1 MIYKFID
8 NNGSE
13 ISVNS
18 LESLQA
24 LVDSDTINEST
35 KVKAG
40 LRGKWTTAK
49 SIDGLNFIKDEEIQN
64 TQEPEE
70 DIKSFITQS
79 ENSTPQEETKEES
92 KKKSQDDDEYEYVEE
107 IVEEEVAVDEDNND
121 ANGDNSDYYTEKF
134 KNQNENEQNE
144 NEGEIMGL
152 NLPEAV
158 KICFK
163 KYFDFKGRASRSEY
177 WYFVLFLV
185 IGYAIGI
192 GLSFVAFQ
200 FTFLLGAF
208 VIAIIIPWISVAVRR
223 LHDINKSGW
232 FVALPLPAG
241 VMETIFSVN
250 RQTTFEI
257 IFAVIGFGCSIYLI
271 VLYCTAGDSK
281 QNRFGKNPL
290 KTKK

>member
-40 LRGKWTTAK
+40 LRGKWTKALE
-49 SIDGLNFIKDEEIQN
+49 IEGLSFIKEEEIQN
-64 TQEPEE
+64 TPEPEE

-79 ENSTPQEETKEES
+79 ENSAPQEEIKKES
-92 KKKSQDDDEYEYVEE
+92 KTKAQDDDEYEYVEE
-107 IVEEEVAVDEDNND
+107 IVEEEVEVDEDNNED
-121 ANGDNSDYYTEKF
+121 TGDNSDYYTEKF
-134 KNQNENEQNE
+134 NKQNEKEE
-144 NEGEIMGL
+144 ESMGL

-177 WYFVLFLV
+177 WYFVLFIV
-185 IGYAIGI
+185 IGYAIGF
-192 GLSFVAFQ
+192 GLIFAASQLFW
-200 FTFLLGAF
+200 LLAIF
-208 VIAIIIPWISVAVRR
+208 IIAIIIPWISVAVRR

-241 VMETIFSVN
+241 VIEAIFSVN

-290 KTKK
+290 KIKR

>member
-24 LVDSDTINEST
+24 LVDSDTINENT

-40 LRGKWTTAK
+40 LRGKWTTA
-49 SIDGLNFIKDEEIQN
+49 SEIEGLNFTSDEEIQN
-64 TQEPEE
+64 TPEPEE

-79 ENSTPQEETKEES
+79 ENSTPQEEIKEES
-92 KKKSQDDDEYEYVEE
+92 KTKTQDDDKYKHVEE
-107 IVEEEVAVDEDNND
+107 IVEKKVKMGEKFKEKEDT
-121 ANGDNSDYYTEKF
+121 GDNSDYYTENFVK
-134 KNQNENEQNE
+134 QNDQEEDN
-144 NEGEIMGL
+144 MGL

-177 WYFVLFLV
+177 WYFVLFVV
-185 IGYAIGI
+185 IGYAIGF
-192 GLSFVAFQ
+192 GLIFIAEQLFW
-200 FTFLLGAF
+200 LLAIF
-208 VIAIIIPWISVAVRR
+208 IIAIIIPWISVGVRR

-232 FVALPLPAG
+232 LIALPLPAG
-241 VMETIFSVN
+241 VIEVIFSLN
-250 RQTTFEI
+250 RQTTLEI
-257 IFAVIGFGCSIYLI
+257 IFAIIGFCCSIYLLI
-271 VLYCTAGDSK
+271 LYCSAGDNK

-290 KTKK
+290 KTKR

>member
-24 LVDSDTINEST
+24 LVDSDTINENT

-40 LRGKWTTAK
+40 LRGKWTTA
-49 SIDGLNFIKDEEIQN
+49 SEIEGLNFTSDEEIQN
-64 TQEPEE
+64 TPEPEE

-79 ENSTPQEETKEES
+79 ENSTPQEEIKEES
-92 KKKSQDDDEYEYVEE
+92 KTKTQDDDKYKHVEE
-107 IVEEEVAVDEDNND
+107 IVEKKVKMGEKFKEKEDT
-121 ANGDNSDYYTEKF
+121 GDNSDYYTENFVK
-134 KNQNENEQNE
+134 QNDQEEDN
-144 NEGEIMGL
+144 MGL

-177 WYFVLFLV
+177 WYFVLFVV
-185 IGYAIGI
+185 IGYAIGF
-192 GLSFVAFQ
+192 GLIFIAEQLFW
-200 FTFLLGAF
+200 LLAIF
-208 VIAIIIPWISVAVRR
+208 IIAIIIPWISVGVRR

-232 FVALPLPAG
+232 FIALPLPAG
-241 VMETIFSVN
+241 VIEVIFSLN
-250 RQTTFEI
+250 RQTTLEI
-257 IFAVIGFGCSIYLI
+257 IFAIIGFCCSIYLLI
-271 VLYCTAGDSK
+271 LYCSAGDNK

-290 KTKK
+290 KTMR

>member
-18 LESLQA
+18 LESLQG

-40 LRGKWTTAK
+40 LRGKWTTA
-49 SIDGLNFIKDEEIQN
+49 SEIEGLSFIKEEEIQN
-64 TQEPEE
+64 TPEPEE

-79 ENSTPQEETKEES
+79 ESSVPEEETKEVS
-92 KKKSQDDDEYEYVEE
+92 KTKSQDDDEYEYVEE
-107 IVEEEVAVDEDNND
+107 IVEEEVEVDEDSNED
-121 ANGDNSDYYTEKF
+121 KGDNSDYYTEKF
-134 KNQNENEQNE
+134 NKQNEEE
-144 NEGEIMGL
+144 EESMGL

-158 KICFK
+158 KTCFK

-177 WYFVLFLV
+177 WYFTLFIL

-192 GLSFVAFQ
+192 TLGLMAPVFFIINGVF
-200 FTFLLGAF
+200 FLL
-208 VIAIIIPWISVAVRR
+208 VIIPWVAVAARR

-232 FVALPLPAG
+232 FQIMPLPAG
-241 VMETIFSVN
+241 ILEFFFAQSRQETLEMIFL
-250 RQTTFEI
+250 I
-257 IFAVIGFGCSIYLI
+257 IGLILYVYLI
-271 VLYCTAGDSK
+271 VLLCTAGDSK
-281 QNRFGKNPL
+281 QNRFRKNPL

>member
-35 KVKAG
+35 KIKAG
-40 LRGKWTTAK
+40 LRGKWTKA
-49 SIDGLNFIKDEEIQN
+49 SEIEGLNFIKEEEIEN
-64 TQEPEE
+64 ISEPEE

-79 ENSTPQEETKEES
+79 ESSTEKEE
-92 KKKSQDDDEYEYVEE
+92 VEE
-107 IVEEEVAVDEDNND
+107 AKERVVIKKEEEKETSQAQVVKDENNESSND
-121 ANGDNSDYYTEKF
+121 ISDYNTDKFENDDRLDNSMSP
-134 KNQNENEQNE
+134 
-144 NEGEIMGL
+144 G
-152 NLPEAV
+152 LPEAV

-177 WYFVLFLV
+177 WYFILFIFL
-185 IGYAIGI
+185 GYGV
-192 GLSFVAFQ
+192 GL
-200 FTFLLGAF
+200 LLGLITTALF
-208 VIAIIIPWISVAVRR
+208 WLLGIFIIGIIIPAIAVTARR

-232 FVALPLPAG
+232 FQAIPIPPG
-241 VMETIFSVN
+241 IIETIFVMN
-250 RQTTFEI
+250 RNEVGEM
-257 IFAVIGFGCSIYLI
+257 IFLVIGISCYIYLL

-281 QNRFGKNPL
+281 KNRFGKNPL
-290 KTKK
+290 K

>member
-107 IVEEEVAVDEDNND
+107 IVEEEVEVDEDNNE

>member
-24 LVDSDTINEST
+24 LVVSDTINENT

-40 LRGKWTTAK
+40 LRGKWTTA
-49 SIDGLNFIKDEEIQN
+49 SEIEGLSFIIEEEIQN
-64 TQEPEE
+64 TSEPEE

-79 ENSTPQEETKEES
+79 ESSVPEEETKEES
-92 KKKSQDDDEYEYVEE
+92 KTKARDEYEYVEE
-107 IVEEEVAVDEDNND
+107 IVEEEVEVDEENKEGNV
-121 ANGDNSDYYTEKF
+121 DNSDYYIEKLN
-134 KNQNENEQNE
+134 KQNEEE
-144 NEGEIMGL
+144 VEIMGL
-152 NLPEAV
+152 NLPGAV
-158 KICFK
+158 KTCFK

-177 WYFVLFLV
+177 WYFTLFNF
-185 IGYAIGI
+185 IGYAVGFSLGFLAPVFFIINGI
-192 GLSFVAFQ
+192 F
-200 FTFLLGAF
+200 FL
-208 VIAIIIPWISVAVRR
+208 VVIIPWISVAVRR

-241 VMETIFSVN
+241 VIVAIFSVN
-250 RQTTFEI
+250 RQTTLEI
-257 IFAVIGFGCSIYLI
+257 IFAIIGFGCSIYLL
-271 VLYCTAGDSK
+271 VLYCSAGDSK

-290 KTKK
+290 KIKR

>member
-24 LVDSDTINEST
+24 LVESDTINEST

-40 LRGKWTTAK
+40 LRGKWTIASK
-49 SIDGLNFIKDEEIQN
+49 IDGLNFNREEEIQN
-64 TQEPEE
+64 TPEPEE
-70 DIKSFITQS
+70 DIKSFITQTEPTS
-79 ENSTPQEETKEES
+79 SQEEIKDEIETKT
-92 KKKSQDDDEYEYVEE
+92 KNDDEYEYVEE
-107 IVEEEVAVDEDNND
+107 IVEEEVEVDDENNEDNV
-121 ANGDNSDYYTEKF
+121 DNSDYYTEKF
-134 KNQNENEQNE
+134 NKQNNEEEQV
-144 NEGEIMGL
+144 MGL

-158 KICFK
+158 KTCFK

-177 WYFVLFLV
+177 WYFFLFLV
-185 IGYAIGI
+185 IGYAILI
-192 GLSFVAFQ
+192 GLSFAAYPFA
-200 FTFLLGAF
+200 FLLGAF
-208 VIAIIIPWISVAVRR
+208 VIAIIIPWLSVAVRR

-232 FVALPLPAG
+232 WVALPLPAG
-241 VMETIFSVN
+241 IIETIFSVN

-271 VLYCTAGDSK
+271 ILYCTAGDSK

-290 KTKK
+290 KIKR

>member
-24 LVDSDTINEST
+24 LVDSDTINENT

-40 LRGKWTTAK
+40 LRGKWTTA
-49 SIDGLNFIKDEEIQN
+49 SEIEGLNFIREEEIQN
-64 TQEPEE
+64 TSEPEE

-79 ENSTPQEETKEES
+79 ESSTPQEETKEES
-92 KKKSQDDDEYEYVEE
+92 KTKAQDDDEYEYVEE
-107 IVEEEVAVDEDNND
+107 IVEEEVEVDENNNED
-121 ANGDNSDYYTEKF
+121 IGDNSDYYTENFVK
-134 KNQNENEQNE
+134 QNDQEEDN
-144 NEGEIMGL
+144 MGL

-177 WYFVLFLV
+177 WYFVLFVV
-185 IGYAIGI
+185 IGYAIGF
-192 GLSFVAFQ
+192 GLIFIAEQLFW
-200 FTFLLGAF
+200 LLAIF
-208 VIAIIIPWISVAVRR
+208 IIAIIIPWISVGVRR

-232 FVALPLPAG
+232 FIALPLPAG
-241 VMETIFSVN
+241 VIEVIFSLN
-250 RQTTFEI
+250 RQTTLEI
-257 IFAVIGFGCSIYLI
+257 IFAIIGFCCSIYLLI
-271 VLYCTAGDSK
+271 LYCSAGDNK

-290 KTKK
+290 KTKR

>member
-18 LESLQA
+18 LESLQG
-24 LVDSDTINEST
+24 LVDSDTVNKST

-40 LRGKWTTAK
+40 LRGKWTTA
-49 SIDGLNFIKDEEIQN
+49 SEIEGLSFIKEEEIQN
-64 TQEPEE
+64 TPEPEE

-79 ENSTPQEETKEES
+79 ESSIPEEETKEES
-92 KKKSQDDDEYEYVEE
+92 KTKAQDDDEYEYVEE
-107 IVEEEVAVDEDNND
+107 IVEEEVEVDEDNNED
-121 ANGDNSDYYTEKF
+121 TGDNSDYYTEKF
-134 KNQNENEQNE
+134 NKQNEEKE
-144 NEGEIMGL
+144 ESMGL

-158 KICFK
+158 KTCFK

-177 WYFVLFLV
+177 WYFTLFIV
-185 IGYAIGI
+185 IGYAIGF
-192 GLSFVAFQ
+192 GLMYAAYQLFW
-200 FTFLLGAF
+200 LLAVF
-208 VIAIIIPWISVAVRR
+208 IIAIIIPWISVAVRR

-241 VMETIFSVN
+241 VIEAIFSVN
-250 RQTTFEI
+250 RQTTLEI
-257 IFAVIGFGCSIYLI
+257 IFAIIGFGCSIYLL
-271 VLYCTAGDSK
+271 VLYCSAGDSK

-290 KTKK
+290 KIKR

>member
-24 LVDSDTINEST
+24 LVDSDTINENT

-40 LRGKWTTAK
+40 LRGKWTTAT
-49 SIDGLNFIKDEEIQN
+49 SIEGLNFIKEEEIQN
-64 TQEPEE
+64 TPEPEE

-79 ENSTPQEETKEES
+79 ESSIPEEETKEES
-92 KKKSQDDDEYEYVEE
+92 KTKAQDDDEYEYVEE
-107 IVEEEVAVDEDNND
+107 IVEEEVEVDEDNNQD
-121 ANGDNSDYYTEKF
+121 TGDNSDYYTEKF
-134 KNQNENEQNE
+134 NKQNEEE
-144 NEGEIMGL
+144 EESMGL

-158 KICFK
+158 KTGFK

-177 WYFVLFLV
+177 WYFILFIFLGYGAGILLMLITPVLLW
-185 IGYAIGI
+185 
-192 GLSFVAFQ
+192 
-200 FTFLLGAF
+200 LLGIF
-208 VIAIIIPWISVAVRR
+208 FIGIIIPAIAVTARR
-223 LHDINKSGW
+223 LHDIDKSGW
-232 FVALPLPAG
+232 FQAIPIPAG
-241 VMETIFSVN
+241 IIETVFAMNRNATGEMIFL
-250 RQTTFEI
+250 I
-257 IFAVIGFGCSIYLI
+257 IGLGCYIYLL

-290 KTKK
+290 KIKR

>member
-18 LESLQA
+18 LESLQG

-40 LRGKWTTAK
+40 LRGKWTTATA
-49 SIDGLNFIKDEEIQN
+49 IEGLNFIKEEEIQN
-64 TQEPEE
+64 NLEPEE

-79 ENSTPQEETKEES
+79 ESSTPQEEIKEEP
-92 KKKSQDDDEYEYVEE
+92 KTKVQEDDEYEYVEE
-107 IVEEEVAVDEDNND
+107 IVEEEVEVDEDNNED
-121 ANGDNSDYYTEKF
+121 TGDNSDYYTEKF
-134 KNQNENEQNE
+134 NKQNEEKE
-144 NEGEIMGL
+144 ESMGL

-158 KICFK
+158 KTGFK

-177 WYFVLFLV
+177 WYFILFIFLGYGAGILLMLITPVLLW
-185 IGYAIGI
+185 
-192 GLSFVAFQ
+192 
-200 FTFLLGAF
+200 LLGIF
-208 VIAIIIPWISVAVRR
+208 FIGIIIPAIAVTARR
-223 LHDINKSGW
+223 LHDIDKSGW
-232 FVALPLPAG
+232 FQAIPIPAG
-241 VMETIFSVN
+241 IIETVFAMNRNATGEMIFL
-250 RQTTFEI
+250 I
-257 IFAVIGFGCSIYLI
+257 IGLGCYIYLI

-290 KTKK
+290 K

>member
-18 LESLQA
+18 LESLQG

-40 LRGKWTTAK
+40 LRGKWTTASK
-49 SIDGLNFIKDEEIQN
+49 IEELSFIKEEEIQN
-64 TQEPEE
+64 APEPEE

-79 ENSTPQEETKEES
+79 ESSLPEEETKEES
-92 KKKSQDDDEYEYVEE
+92 KTKAQDEYEYVEE
-107 IVEEEVAVDEDNND
+107 IVEEEVEVDEDNNED
-121 ANGDNSDYYTEKF
+121 TGDNSDYYTDKF
-134 KNQNENEQNE
+134 NKQNEEE
-144 NEGEIMGL
+144 EESMGL

-158 KICFK
+158 KTGFK

-177 WYFVLFLV
+177 WYFILFIFL
-185 IGYAIGI
+185 GYGAGI
-192 GLSFVAFQ
+192 LLMLITPALLW
-200 FTFLLGAF
+200 LLGIF
-208 VIAIIIPWISVAVRR
+208 FIGIIIPAIAVTARR
-223 LHDINKSGW
+223 LHDIDKSGW
-232 FVALPLPAG
+232 FQAIPIPAG
-241 VMETIFSVN
+241 IIETVFAMNRNATGEMIFL
-250 RQTTFEI
+250 I
-257 IFAVIGFGCSIYLI
+257 IGLGCYIYLL

-290 KTKK
+290 KTKR

>member
-18 LESLQA
+18 LESLQG

-40 LRGKWTTAK
+40 LRGKWTTATA
-49 SIDGLNFIKDEEIQN
+49 IEGLNFIKEEEIQN
-64 TQEPEE
+64 NLEPEE

-79 ENSTPQEETKEES
+79 ESSTPQEEIKEEP
-92 KKKSQDDDEYEYVEE
+92 KTKVQEDDEYEYVEE
-107 IVEEEVAVDEDNND
+107 IVEEEVEVDEDNNED
-121 ANGDNSDYYTEKF
+121 TGDNSDYYTEKF
-134 KNQNENEQNE
+134 NIQ
-144 NEGEIMGL
+144 NEGEEESMGL

-158 KICFK
+158 KTGFK

-177 WYFVLFLV
+177 WYFILFIFLGYGAGILLMLITPVLLW
-185 IGYAIGI
+185 
-192 GLSFVAFQ
+192 
-200 FTFLLGAF
+200 LLGIF
-208 VIAIIIPWISVAVRR
+208 FIGIIIPAIAVTARR
-223 LHDINKSGW
+223 LHDIDKSGW
-232 FVALPLPAG
+232 FQAIPIPAG
-241 VMETIFSVN
+241 IIETVFAMNRNATGEMIFL
-250 RQTTFEI
+250 I
-257 IFAVIGFGCSIYLI
+257 IGLGCYIYLI

-290 KTKK
+290 K

>member
-24 LVDSDTINEST
+24 LVDSDTINENT

-40 LRGKWTTAK
+40 LRGKWTTA
-49 SIDGLNFIKDEEIQN
+49 SEIEGLNFTSDEEIQN
-64 TQEPEE
+64 TPEPEE

-79 ENSTPQEETKEES
+79 ENSTPQEEIKEES
-92 KKKSQDDDEYEYVEE
+92 KTKTQDDDKYKHVEE
-107 IVEEEVAVDEDNND
+107 IVEKKVKMGEKFKEKEDT
-121 ANGDNSDYYTEKF
+121 GDNSDYYTENFVK
-134 KNQNENEQNE
+134 QNDQEEDN
-144 NEGEIMGL
+144 MGL

-177 WYFVLFLV
+177 WYFVLFVV
-185 IGYAIGI
+185 IGYAIGF
-192 GLSFVAFQ
+192 GLIFIAEQLFW
-200 FTFLLGAF
+200 LLAIF
-208 VIAIIIPWISVAVRR
+208 IIAIIIPWISVGVRR

-232 FVALPLPAG
+232 LIALPLPAG
-241 VMETIFSVN
+241 VIEVIFSLN
-250 RQTTFEI
+250 RQTTLEI
-257 IFAVIGFGCSIYLI
+257 IFAIIGFCCSIYLLI
-271 VLYCTAGDSK
+271 LYCSAGDNK

-290 KTKK
+290 KTMR

>member
-18 LESLQA
+18 LESLQG

-40 LRGKWTTAK
+40 LRGKWTTA
-49 SIDGLNFIKDEEIQN
+49 SEIEGLSFIKEEEIQN
-64 TQEPEE
+64 TPEPEE

-79 ENSTPQEETKEES
+79 ESSVPEEETKEVS
-92 KKKSQDDDEYEYVEE
+92 KTKSQDDDEYEYVEE
-107 IVEEEVAVDEDNND
+107 IVEEEVEVDEDSNED
-121 ANGDNSDYYTEKF
+121 KGDNSDYYTEKF
-134 KNQNENEQNE
+134 NKQNEEE
-144 NEGEIMGL
+144 EESMGL

-158 KICFK
+158 KTCFK

-177 WYFVLFLV
+177 WYFTLFIL

-192 GLSFVAFQ
+192 TLGLMAPVFFIINGVF
-200 FTFLLGAF
+200 FLL
-208 VIAIIIPWISVAVRR
+208 VIIPWVAVAARR

-232 FVALPLPAG
+232 FQIIPLPAG
-241 VMETIFSVN
+241 ILEFIFAESRQETL
-250 RQTTFEI
+250 EI
-257 IFAVIGFGCSIYLI
+257 IFLIIGLILYVYLI
-271 VLYCTAGDSK
+271 VLLCTAGDSK